1 MNLSATIGSS
11 FLDRDVANDHRK
23 KLNLRRE
30 VSDTYKKHSD
40 FYQSKTPTLSE
51 LEDLL
56 LGKME
61 LDGDTEE
68 VADAVR
74 VYQEIEQQPKHT
86 LAFGNAPIQAISG
99 STPEETIELLEHVKR
114 AALASAEP
122 SVEDL
127 RLAASASTR
136 IQEAQAQVELNEI
149 AESQIEFEAQRQ
161 TEIQYEA
168 TNKSMQIDFQ
178 EPQNTLVEQQKHKQL
193 RLFEEAI
200 SKYSFH
206 VQMKQQGFQIQQPS
220 FYRIA

>member
-11 FLDRDVANDHRK
+11 FIDRDVTNDHRK

-30 VSDTYKKHSD
+30 VSDAYKKQTD
-40 FYQSKTPTLSE
+40 FYQSNTPTLSE

-68 VADAVR
+68 VADAIR

-86 LAFGNAPIQAISG
+86 LAFGTAPIQAISG

-127 RLAASASTR
+127 RLAASASNR
-136 IQEAQAQVELNEI
+136 IQAAQAQVNLNEM
-149 AESQIEFEAQRQ
+149 AESQIDFESQRQ

-178 EPQNTLVEQQKHKQL
+178 ETQNSLIEQQKNKQL
-193 RLFEEAI
+193 RLFEKAI
-200 SKYSFH
+200 SKYSFQ

>member
-1 MNLSATIGSS
+1 MNLRAALSSS
-11 FLDRDVANDHRK
+11 FMDRDVANDSRK
-23 KLNLRRE
+23 KMNLRRD
-30 VSDTYKKHSD
+30 VSGTYKKHSD
-40 FYQSKTPTLSE
+40 FYQTKTPKLSD

-86 LAFGNAPIQAISG
+86 LAFGTAPIQAISG
-99 STPEETIELLEHVKR
+99 STPEETIQLLEHVRR
-114 AALASAEP
+114 AALASAKP
-122 SVEDL
+122 TDEDL
-127 RLAASASTR
+127 RIAANASTR
-136 IQEAQAQVELNEI
+136 IQQAQAQVDLNEI
-149 AESQIEFEAQRQ
+149 AESQIEFETQRQ
-161 TEIQYEA
+161 KEMQFEA
-168 TNKSMQIDFQ
+168 TNNTMQVDFQ
-178 EPQNTLVEQQKHKQL
+178 EPQNIVVDRQKQKQL

-206 VQMKQQGFQIQQPS
+206 VQMKQQGFTIKQPS